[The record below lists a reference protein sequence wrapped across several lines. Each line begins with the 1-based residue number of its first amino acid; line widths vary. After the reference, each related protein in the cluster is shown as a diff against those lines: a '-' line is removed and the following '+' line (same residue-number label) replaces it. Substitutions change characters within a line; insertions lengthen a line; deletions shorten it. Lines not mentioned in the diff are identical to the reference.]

1 MEKEHSHMPVDGF
14 WIVQFEG
21 IQGGGGGV
29 AVLTKGQ
36 VFGGDSAYTYSG
48 TYQTEQTTFKARVA
62 VKNFLPGIPNVLGV
76 VGDFELSLTGT
87 VEGTVIKGKA
97 ALAGQPGA
105 GIVVKLT
112 KRGELP

>member
-1 MEKEHSHMPVDGF
+1 MREAPMVDGF

-29 AVLTKGQ
+29 AVLTKGK

-48 TYQTEQTTFKARVA
+48 TYQTDQNNLKASVA

-76 VGDFELSLTGT
+76 VGDFDLNLTGT
-87 VEGTVIKGKA
+87 VDGNIVKGKA
-97 ALAGQPGA
+97 ALANQPGA

-112 KRGELP
+112 KKGDLP

>member
-1 MEKEHSHMPVDGF
+1 MAVDGF

-48 TYQTEQTTFKARVA
+48 TYQSEQPMLNAHVS
-62 VKNFLPGIPNVLGV
+62 VKSFLPGIPNVLGV
-76 VGDFELSLTGT
+76 VGDFDLSLTGT
-87 VEGTVIKGKA
+87 VEGNIIRGKA
-97 ALAGQPGA
+97 ALVGRPEA

-112 KRGELP
+112 KKGDLP

>member
-1 MEKEHSHMPVDGF
+1 MALDGF

-21 IQGGGGGV
+21 VQGGGGGV

-36 VFGGDSAYTYSG
+36 VFGGDSAYTYLG
-48 TYQTEQTTFKARVA
+48 TYQTEEAALKAHVV

-87 VEGTVIKGKA
+87 VEGTIIKGKA
-97 ALAGQPGA
+97 ALVGQSGA
-105 GIVVKLT
+105 GIVVRLT
-112 KRGELP
+112 KQGELP